1 LNFEFSTGYHQSNT
15 DEVSGESRELAS
27 MSHDDH
33 STQIRGCIDRLRAG
47 DQSARDELLTHACD
61 RLVRLTRKMLRDFP
75 GVQRWEQTD
84 DVFQNAALRLCRAL
98 NAVQPPTAVD
108 FFRLA
113 AMEIRRELL
122 DLARRFA
129 GAHGLGANHASIA
142 GVAANAEEMS
152 AGTLRLIA
160 GDATHD
166 QDRLEAW
173 TEFHRQAEALPPE
186 ERETFDLLYY
196 QGVSQIEAAAILDIS
211 ERTIKRRWQS
221 ARLRLHDA
229 LEGRMPGL

>member
-1 LNFEFSTGYHQSNT
+1 
-15 DEVSGESRELAS
+15 

-33 STQIRGCIDRLRAG
+33 STQIRGCIDRLHAG
-47 DQSARDELLTHACD
+47 DRSARDELLAHACD

-84 DVFQNAALRLCRAL
+84 DVLQNAALRLCRAL
-98 NAVQPPTAVD
+98 NTVQPPTAVD

-113 AMEIRRELL
+113 ATEIRRELL

-129 GAHGLGANHASIA
+129 GANGLGANHASIA
-142 GVAANAEEMS
+142 GVAANAGEMS
-152 AGTLRLIA
+152 AGPLGLIA

-173 TEFHRQAEALPPE
+173 TEFHRQAEALPSE
-186 ERETFDLLYY
+186 EREIFDLLYY
-196 QGVSQIEAAAILDIS
+196 QGVSQTEAAVILEIS
-211 ERTIKRRWQS
+211 ESTIKRRWQS